1 MKNSVTSYK
10 LQVTSY
16 KVQGTRYKVQGT
28 RYKSQG
34 TSEKLVG
41 GVLTPNE
48 FKDKSGKYVG
58 RKRAQPV
65 IRHGGHRLPG
75 KSYST

>member
-1 MKNSVTSYK
+1 MVVMIGLFEK
-10 LQVTSY
+10 Q
-16 KVQGTRYKVQGT
+16 RYKVQGA
-28 RYKSQG
+28 
-34 TSEKLVG
+34 SEKLVG

-48 FKDKSGKYVG
+48 FKDKNGKYVD